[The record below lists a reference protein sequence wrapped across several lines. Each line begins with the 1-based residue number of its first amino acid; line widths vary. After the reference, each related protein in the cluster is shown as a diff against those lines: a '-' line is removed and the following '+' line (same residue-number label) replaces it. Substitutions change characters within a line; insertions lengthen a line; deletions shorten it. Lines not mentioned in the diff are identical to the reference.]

1 MSFWFTVFRQ
11 VGRNIRQTW
20 ASQLMTLL
28 TVSLSVLI
36 FAFFYLIYANMLTF
50 GGKLGDDLSLIVYLE
65 DDPGPELQ
73 QQLKKKITN
82 FDEVEKITFVS
93 RAEAYQ
99 RFARQLGPNQDV
111 LNDMPK
117 DFLPPSIEV
126 IPLKNLRSLNQVKLF
141 SAYLARLPGTLK
153 VQYGQDWVE
162 RFYYFTKL
170 LSIIVLLSG
179 ILLIL
184 TTIFM
189 VAYTIRLTILGRQAE
204 LELLKLV
211 GATNNY
217 IRTPFLLEGLL
228 QGIIGSSIGIISL
241 FALYQVDK
249 IEVFRPQFSK
259 SFRIFLLSTGCQ
271 HYHYLRLYIALH
283 LRQFFYYAK
292 VFTHLN
298 QSF

>member
-1 MSFWFTVFRQ
+1 MSFWFTVIRQ

-20 ASQLMTLL
+20 GSQLMTLL

-36 FAFFYLIYANMLTF
+36 FAFFYLIYSNMLNI
-50 GGKLGDDLSLIVYLE
+50 GNKLGDDLSLIVYLE
-65 DDPGPELQ
+65 DEPGPELR
-73 QQLKKKITN
+73 QQLTKKIRT
-82 FDEVEKITFVS
+82 FDEVESIRFVS
-93 RAEAYQ
+93 RSEAYD
-99 RFARQLGPNQDV
+99 RFAKQLGKNQDV

-141 SAYLARLPGTLK
+141 SSYLARLPGTLK

-179 ILLIL
+179 TLLIL

-228 QGIIGSSIGIISL
+228 QGLLGSTFGISSLYILFQWIKLRFSGPGFLNLFEFAFFQPIVSFTIIGVSILLCTLGSYSTMQKFL
-241 FALYQVDK
+241 
-249 IEVFRPQFSK
+249 
-259 SFRIFLLSTGCQ
+259 RI
-271 HYHYLRLYIALH
+271 
-283 LRQFFYYAK
+283 
-292 VFTHLN
+292 
-298 QSF
+298 

>member
-1 MSFWFTVFRQ
+1 MSFWISVFRQ

-20 ASQLMTLL
+20 GSQLMTLL

-36 FAFFYLIYANMLTF
+36 FAFFYLVYANMLNL
-50 GGKLGDDLSLIVYLE
+50 GDKLGDDLSLIVYLE
-65 DDPGPELQ
+65 EEPGPELKE
-73 QQLKKKITN
+73 QLKRKINT
-82 FDEVEKITFVS
+82 FDEVEAIRFIS
-93 RAEAYQ
+93 RAEAYE
-99 RFARQLGPNQDV
+99 RFAKQLGDNQDV
-111 LNDMPK
+111 LSDMPK

-126 IPLKNLRSLNQVKLF
+126 VPLKNLRSLNQVKLF

-179 ILLIL
+179 TLLIL

-228 QGIIGSSIGIISL
+228 QGVLGSSLGIASLYLLFQWIKVRFSGPGFLNLFEFSFFSPTVSFTIIGVSILLCTIGSYSTMQKFL
-241 FALYQVDK
+241 
-249 IEVFRPQFSK
+249 
-259 SFRIFLLSTGCQ
+259 RI
-271 HYHYLRLYIALH
+271 
-283 LRQFFYYAK
+283 
-292 VFTHLN
+292 
-298 QSF
+298 

>member
-1 MSFWFTVFRQ
+1 MSFWFTVIRQ
-11 VGRNIRQTW
+11 VGRNLRQTW

-36 FAFFYLIYANMLTF
+36 FAFFYLIYTNMLSL
-50 GGKLGDDLSLIVYLE
+50 GDKLGDDLSLIVYLE
-65 DDPGPELQ
+65 DEPGPELQ
-73 QQLKKKITN
+73 QQLRRKITT
-82 FDEVEKITFVS
+82 FDEVEEIRFIS
-93 RAEAYQ
+93 RAEAYR
-99 RFARQLGPNQDV
+99 RFSEQLGENKDV

-126 IPLKNLRSLNQVKLF
+126 VPMKNLRSLNQVKLF

-162 RFYYFTKL
+162 RFYYFTRL

-179 ILLIL
+179 FLLIL

-228 QGIIGSSIGIISL
+228 QGLIGSCLGILSL
-241 FALYQVDK
+241 FVLFQWIK
-249 IEVFRPQFSK
+249 LRFSGPGFLNLVEFSFFPPFVTGTIIIVSIFLCTAGSYSTMRK
-259 SFRIFLLSTGCQ
+259 FFRI
-271 HYHYLRLYIALH
+271 
-283 LRQFFYYAK
+283 
-292 VFTHLN
+292 
-298 QSF
+298 

>member
-1 MSFWFTVFRQ
+1 MSFWLTVTRQ
-11 VGRNIRQTW
+11 VGRNLRQTW
-20 ASQLMTLL
+20 GSQLMTLL

-36 FAFFYLIYANMLTF
+36 FAFFYLIYSNMLNL
-50 GGKLGDDLSLIVYLE
+50 GDKLGDDLSLIVYLE
-65 DDPGPELQ
+65 DEPGPELK
-73 QQLKKKITN
+73 QQLTKKIRT
-82 FDEVEKITFVS
+82 FDEVESIRFVS
-93 RAEAYQ
+93 RSEAYD
-99 RFARQLGPNQDV
+99 RFAIQLGENQDV

-141 SAYLARLPGTLK
+141 SSYLATLPGTLK

-179 ILLIL
+179 TLLIL

-228 QGIIGSSIGIISL
+228 QGLLGSTFGITSLYILFQWIKLRFSGPGFLNLFEFAFFQPIVSFTIIGVSILLCTLGSYSTMQKFL
-241 FALYQVDK
+241 
-249 IEVFRPQFSK
+249 
-259 SFRIFLLSTGCQ
+259 RI
-271 HYHYLRLYIALH
+271 
-283 LRQFFYYAK
+283 
-292 VFTHLN
+292 
-298 QSF
+298 

>member
-1 MSFWFTVFRQ
+1 MSFWFTVIRQ
-11 VGRNIRQTW
+11 AGRNLRQTW

-28 TVSLSVLI
+28 TVTLSVLI
-36 FAFFYLIYANMLTF
+36 FAFFYLIYANMLSF
-50 GGKLGDDLSLIVYLE
+50 GDKLGDDLSLIVYL
-65 DDPGPELQ
+65 DDEPGPEMQ
-73 QQLKKKITN
+73 QQLRRKITN
-82 FDEVEKITFVS
+82 FDEVEEIRFIS
-93 RAEAYQ
+93 RVQAYE
-99 RFARQLGPNQDV
+99 RFAKQLGANKDV

-126 IPLKNLRSLNQVKLF
+126 VPMKNLRSLNQVKLF
-141 SAYLARLPGTLK
+141 SAYLARLPGTIK

-179 ILLIL
+179 TLLIL

-228 QGIIGSSIGIISL
+228 QGLLGSCIGLSSLYMLFQWIKLRFSGPGFLNVFEFSFFSPAVSLTIILTSILLCTTGSYSSMRK
-241 FALYQVDK
+241 F
-249 IEVFRPQFSK
+249 
-259 SFRIFLLSTGCQ
+259 FRI
-271 HYHYLRLYIALH
+271 
-283 LRQFFYYAK
+283 
-292 VFTHLN
+292 
-298 QSF
+298 

>member
-1 MSFWFTVFRQ
+1 MSFWFTVIRQ
-11 VGRNIRQTW
+11 LGRNLRMTW
-20 ASQLMTLL
+20 GSQLMTLL

-36 FAFFYLIYANMLTF
+36 FAFFYLIYANMLHF
-50 GGKLGDDLSLIVYLE
+50 GDKLGDDLTLIVYLE
-65 DDPGPELQ
+65 EEPGPEMQ
-73 QQLKKKITN
+73 QQLINKIRA
-82 FDEVEKITFVS
+82 FDEVEAVRFIS
-93 RAEAYQ
+93 RADAYD
-99 RFARQLGPNQDV
+99 RFAAQLGKNRDV
-111 LNDMPK
+111 LADIPK

-126 IPLKNLRSLNQVKLF
+126 VPLKNLRSLNQVKLF
-141 SAYLARLPGTLK
+141 SAYLARLPGTTK

-179 ILLIL
+179 TLLIL

-228 QGIIGSSIGIISL
+228 QGIVGSSLGIGSLFVLFQWIKLHFSGPGFLNLFEFSFFSPSIGLTIIGVSIL
-241 FALYQVDK
+241 LCTLGSYSTMQKFL
-249 IEVFRPQFSK
+249 
-259 SFRIFLLSTGCQ
+259 RI
-271 HYHYLRLYIALH
+271 
-283 LRQFFYYAK
+283 
-292 VFTHLN
+292 
-298 QSF
+298 

>member
-1 MSFWFTVFRQ
+1 MSFWFTVIRQ
-11 VGRNIRQTW
+11 VGRNLQMTW
-20 ASQLMTLL
+20 GSQLMTLL

-36 FAFFYLIYANMLTF
+36 FAFFYLIYANMLNL
-50 GGKLGDDLSLIVYLE
+50 GDKLGDDLSLIVYLE
-65 DDPGPELQ
+65 DEPGPELKE
-73 QQLKKKITN
+73 QLSRKIRT
-82 FDEVEKITFVS
+82 FDDVESIRFVS
-93 RAEAYQ
+93 RSEAYD
-99 RFARQLGPNQDV
+99 RFARQLGENQDV
-111 LNDMPK
+111 LSDMPK

-141 SAYLARLPGTLK
+141 SSYLARLPGTLK

-162 RFYYFTKL
+162 RFYYFTRL

-179 ILLIL
+179 TLLIL

-228 QGIIGSSIGIISL
+228 QGLLGSTFGITS
-241 FALYQVDK
+241 
-249 IEVFRPQFSK
+249 
-259 SFRIFLLSTGCQ
+259 
-271 HYHYLRLYIALH
+271 LYILFQWIK
-283 LRQFFYYAK
+283 LRFSGPGFLNLFEFAFFPPI
-292 VFTHLN
+292 VSITIICVSILLCTVG
-298 QSF
+298 SFSTMQKFLRI

>member
-1 MSFWFTVFRQ
+1 
-11 VGRNIRQTW
+11 
-20 ASQLMTLL
+20 
-28 TVSLSVLI
+28 
-36 FAFFYLIYANMLTF
+36 
-50 GGKLGDDLSLIVYLE
+50 
-65 DDPGPELQ
+65 
-73 QQLKKKITN
+73 
-82 FDEVEKITFVS
+82 
-93 RAEAYQ
+93 
-99 RFARQLGPNQDV
+99 
-111 LNDMPK
+111 MPK

-126 IPLKNLRSLNQVKLF
+126 VPMKNLRSLNQVKLF

-179 ILLIL
+179 TLLIL

-228 QGIIGSSIGIISL
+228 QGVIGSFFGIAS
-241 FALYQVDK
+241 
-249 IEVFRPQFSK
+249 
-259 SFRIFLLSTGCQ
+259 
-271 HYHYLRLYIALH
+271 LYILFEWIK
-283 LRQFFYYAK
+283 LRFSGPGFLNLFEFSFFSPQVSLTIICVSILLCTIGSYSTMQK
-292 VFTHLN
+292 FLRI
-298 QSF
+298 

>member
-1 MSFWFTVFRQ
+1 MSFWLTVIRQ
-11 VGRNIRQTW
+11 VGRNLRMTW
-20 ASQLMTLL
+20 GSQLMTLL

-36 FAFFYLIYANMLTF
+36 FAFFYLIYANMLNL
-50 GGKLGDDLSLIVYLE
+50 GDKLDDDLSLIVYLE
-65 DDPGPELQ
+65 EEPGPELQ
-73 QQLKKKITN
+73 QQLRNKINT
-82 FDEVEKITFVS
+82 FDEVEEIRFIS

-99 RFARQLGPNQDV
+99 RFAKQLGKNEDV

-126 IPLKNLRSLNQVKLF
+126 IPMKNLRSLNQVKLF

-179 ILLIL
+179 TLLIL

-217 IRTPFLLEGLL
+217 IRTPFLLEGVL
-228 QGIIGSSIGIISL
+228 QGVLGSSLGIVSL
-241 FALYQVDK
+241 YILFQWIKLR
-249 IEVFRPQFSK
+249 FSGPSFLNLFQFSFFSPGVGLTIICVSILLCTLGSYSTMQK
-259 SFRIFLLSTGCQ
+259 FLRI
-271 HYHYLRLYIALH
+271 
-283 LRQFFYYAK
+283 
-292 VFTHLN
+292 
-298 QSF
+298 